1 MSICQL
7 LNLQMQQRK
16 KAFFREDTFV
26 NISITTT
33 NLNSINIHSNRS

>member
-16 KAFFREDTFV
+16 KAFFREDSFV
-26 NISITTT
+26 NISITTN
-33 NLNSINIHSNRS
+33 NLNGNDIHSNRS